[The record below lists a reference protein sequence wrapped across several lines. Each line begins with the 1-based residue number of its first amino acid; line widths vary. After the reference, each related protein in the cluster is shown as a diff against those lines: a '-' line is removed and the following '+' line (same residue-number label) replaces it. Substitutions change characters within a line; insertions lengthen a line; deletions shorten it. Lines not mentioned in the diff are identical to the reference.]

1 MRYSTW
7 EPIYEEIL
15 KDFGFER
22 EKDEEAAGI
31 AYEILRSKGNK
42 GEDVKREIERL
53 IKGKEAIICGNAPCL
68 ENDIR
73 GKKFEADTFSF
84 SRDFVVMA
92 ADGATSVLLRNA
104 IIPDIVVTDLDG
116 NIADII
122 YANRLG
128 SIGVVHA
135 HGDNIEMLKKV
146 LPSLNE
152 NVICTTQS
160 KPMEQTRSVYNFGG
174 FTDGDRC
181 VFLAKEFGA
190 KRIELLGFD
199 FEDNR
204 VSGKK
209 KKKLKWA
216 KRLIGDINTPA

>member
-1 MRYSTW
+1 MKYKAW

-22 EKDEEAAGI
+22 EKDEEAAMI
-31 AYEILRSKGNK
+31 ASEIISRKGDK
-42 GEDVKREIERL
+42 GKDVKRVIESM
-53 IKGKEAIICGNAPCL
+53 IKGKTAIICGNAPCL
-68 ENDIR
+68 ENDVR
-73 GKKFEADTFSF
+73 EKQLEADTFSF
-84 SRDFVVMA
+84 SRDFLVIA
-92 ADGATSVLLRNA
+92 ANGATSVLLRNA

-135 HGDNIEMLKKV
+135 HGDNIEKLKKV
-146 LPSLNE
+146 LPALNE

-160 KPMEQTRSVYNFGG
+160 KPIHNVHNFGG

-190 KRIELLGFD
+190 KRIKLIGFD
-199 FEDNR
+199 FEDKQASER
-204 VSGKK
+204 K

>member
-1 MRYSTW
+1 MRYKAW

-15 KDFGFER
+15 KDFGFKR
-22 EKDEEAAGI
+22 EKDEEAARI
-31 AYEILRSKGNK
+31 ASEIISRKGNK
-42 GEDVKREIERL
+42 GKDVKRVIESL
-53 IKGKEAIICGNAPCL
+53 IKGKTAIICGNAPCL

-73 GKKFEADTFSF
+73 EKELNNDIPSF
-84 SRDFVVMA
+84 PRKYVVIA

-128 SIGVVHA
+128 SIIVVHA
-135 HGDNIEMLKKV
+135 HGDNIEMLKKI

-160 KPMEQTRSVYNFGG
+160 KPVSPSVHNFGG

-190 KRIELLGFD
+190 KRIELMGFD
-199 FEDNR
+199 FEDKN
-204 VSGKK
+204 VSERKR
-209 KKKLKWA
+209 KKLKWA
-216 KRLIGDINTPA
+216 KRLIGEIL

>member
-1 MRYSTW
+1 MRYSAW

-15 KDFGFER
+15 KDFGFDR
-22 EKDEEAAGI
+22 KKDEEAARIALEIISRKGI
-31 AYEILRSKGNK
+31 KGKN
-42 GEDVKREIERL
+42 VKRAIESL
-53 IKGKEAIICGNAPCL
+53 IKGKAAIICGNAPCL

-73 GKKFEADTFSF
+73 EKEFDSDISSF
-84 SRDFVVMA
+84 TCDFVVIA

-128 SIGVVHA
+128 SIIVVHA
-135 HGDNIEMLKKV
+135 HGNNIEKLKKV
-146 LPSLNE
+146 LPALNE
-152 NVICTTQS
+152 KVICTTQS
-160 KPMEQTRSVYNFGG
+160 KPIHNVHNFGG

-190 KRIELLGFD
+190 KRIELIGFD
-199 FEDNR
+199 FDDKN
-204 VSGKK
+204 VSEKK
-209 KKKLKWA
+209 RKKLKWA
-216 KRLIGDINTPA
+216 KRLIGDIL